1 VTRAA
6 KHIALL
12 GFFLAAVAAVAGAV
26 AAHRFGPGAYAASML
41 AATLIWIAGSA
52 SLALL
57 ASART
62 PAARLNCILAS
73 ILIRMALPLA
83 AMVFFTSTHHPL
95 AAQGIAGL
103 IVVHY
108 IVGLCVETLLAVR
121 IVASAKAP
129 SSAGGR
135 EAVTVN

>member
-6 KHIALL
+6 KYIALL
-12 GFFLAAVAAVAGAV
+12 GFFLAAVAAAAGAV
-26 AAHRFGPGAYAASML
+26 AAHRFGPGAYAASSL
-41 AATLIWIAGSA
+41 AAAMIWIVGGAA
-52 SLALL
+52 LALI

-83 AMVFFTSTHHPL
+83 AVVYFTSTHHPL
-95 AAQGIAGL
+95 ADDGIAGL

-108 IVGLCVETLLAVR
+108 LAGLSIETFMAIRLIAALP
-121 IVASAKAP
+121 VAP
-129 SSAGGR
+129 TQHLPG
-135 EAVTVN
+135 